1 MKKKRLTKQEK
12 IFIEKLRDQQVRTL
26 MSLKSAL
33 KLASDKTDEL
43 KSKIESSGIDTNY
56 SSSSDLLEIAERVY
70 RFELRLS
77 ELKQIESDVIYGWLE
92 KSKDK

>member
-12 IFIEKLRDQQVRTL
+12 AFIEKLRGQQVRTL
-26 MSLKSAL
+26 MRLKSAL

-43 KSKIESSGIDTNY
+43 KSKIESSGIETNY

-77 ELKQIESDVIYGWLE
+77 ELKQIECDVIYGRLD